1 MYDAYK
7 DSELIIGLVAPLGVN
22 INSVE
27 NIIRNYIKQFKYD
40 LHTIKLSDIIKKLPY
55 KRNKVVE
62 DTAYNRI
69 YTLMEAGN
77 ELRKNT
83 KNYILTMYA
92 ILDIYRKRT
101 NDQPLKKTAH
111 LIRQFK
117 HPEEVLVLRR
127 VYTHGFFL
135 LGISSSYNNRLQ
147 YLNEE
152 LGIDEDDAKFLM
164 EKDEEETFLYG
175 QHTRDTFYLADG
187 FIDIDADDDKDQFFR
202 IFDLLFGN
210 PHITPSPD
218 EHAMFL
224 AFASSFRSG
233 DLSRQV
239 GAVISSSEGDII
251 ATGTNDVPKYGGGL
265 YSTDDP
271 VLVRDIEKG
280 EDSNKIRKK
289 EIVKKIMLK
298 TKGLNENNITEEEK
312 RKLVDEG
319 EKLLKDTGVL
329 EITEYGRTVH
339 AEMEALLTCA
349 RIGVS
354 ARGGILYC
362 TTFPCHNC
370 AKHIVATGI
379 TKVIFVEPYPK
390 SKALDLHDD
399 SIFYA
404 HDIKKGED
412 SNKILKKEYHTKE
425 DQNKV
430 IFQPFVGIGYRRY
443 SDLFSMKLSTGLEI
457 KRENDG
463 IKIKWDRNKASLRV
477 TLLPMSYIE
486 LESTVLK
493 DWTEFIKGLDK

>member
-27 NIIRNYIKQFKYD
+27 NIIRNYIK
-40 LHTIKLSDIIKKLPY
+40 KKLPY

-83 KNYILTMYA
+83 KNYILLMYA

-117 HPEEVLVLRR
+117 HPEEVMVLRS

-147 YLNEE
+147 YLN
-152 LGIDEDDAKFLM
+152 
-164 EKDEEETFLYG
+164 
-175 QHTRDTFYLADG
+175 DG
-187 FIDIDADDDKDQFFR
+187 FIDIDSKDANYQFGR
-202 IFDLLFGN
+202 TFDLLFGN

-251 ATGTNDVPKYGGGL
+251 
-265 YSTDDP
+265 
-271 VLVRDIEKG
+271 
-280 EDSNKIRKK
+280 
-289 EIVKKIMLK
+289 
-298 TKGLNENNITEEEK
+298 
-312 RKLVDEG
+312 
-319 EKLLKDTGVL
+319 
-329 EITEYGRTVH
+329 
-339 AEMEALLTCA
+339 
-349 RIGVS
+349 
-354 ARGGILYC
+354 
-362 TTFPCHNC
+362 
-370 AKHIVATGI
+370 
-379 TKVIFVEPYPK
+379 
-390 SKALDLHDD
+390 
-399 SIFYA
+399 
-404 HDIKKGED
+404 
-412 SNKILKKEYHTKE
+412 
-425 DQNKV
+425 
-430 IFQPFVGIGYRRY
+430 
-443 SDLFSMKLSTGLEI
+443 
-457 KRENDG
+457 
-463 IKIKWDRNKASLRV
+463 
-477 TLLPMSYIE
+477 
-486 LESTVLK
+486 
-493 DWTEFIKGLDK
+493 